1 MFQIWCTA
9 RKSGLLFPIGSPRD
23 HDRAESR
30 PRGHRTSLNVA
41 SSTSGPRPV
50 DTSTAPQRTTRL
62 RRRWLL
68 LTCAR
73 DLLEKT
79 QRRWRDSRCS
89 VPVAD
94 MHPILFV
101 SSPHVQNTSFCVGD
115 ASRTSYTYTFLLYS
129 RAVHVQADTQV
140 LQNENTRALS
150 GRLPPAEPSDAR
162 CERARQQA
170 APSRRQ
176 RARKARSRLAGTRV
190 PTNTCSGIVT
200 C

>member
-1 MFQIWCTA
+1 MCHMRSRQRGGDDTA

-89 VPVAD
+89 VPVAG
-94 MHPILFV
+94 MHLILFV

-115 ASRTSYTYTFLLYS
+115 APRTSYTYTFFLYS
-129 RAVHVQADTQV
+129 RAVQCTNRHASATKR
-140 LQNENTRALS
+140 TRA
-150 GRLPPAEPSDAR
+150 RAQRPAT
-162 CERARQQA
+162 
-170 APSRRQ
+170 SRRAV
-176 RARKARSRLAGTRV
+176 RRPL
-190 PTNTCSGIVT
+190 
-200 C
+200 

>member
-1 MFQIWCTA
+1 MPRGAFFAPHTA
-9 RKSGLLFPIGSPRD
+9 KKGRSFPWRSPRD

-30 PRGHRTSLNVA
+30 PRGRRTSLNVA
-41 SSTSGPRPV
+41 SSTYGARPV
-50 DTSTAPQRTTRL
+50 DTSTAPKRPMRL

-68 LTCAR
+68 ISCAL

-115 ASRTSYTYTFLLYS
+115 ASRMSYTYTSFLYS
-129 RAVHVQADTQV
+129 RAVPCTNRHARATKR
-140 LQNENTRALS
+140 TRA
-150 GRLPPAEPSDAR
+150 RAQRPAT
-162 CERARQQA
+162 
-170 APSRRQ
+170 SRRAV
-176 RARKARSRLAGTRV
+176 RRPL
-190 PTNTCSGIVT
+190 
-200 C
+200 